1 MFGLAIVCEAQFMNR
16 VLIYVPVV
24 LSLVMLGAHFMRFGN
39 TIGVVGSVVLIVLL
53 IVRRPWVARLI
64 QIVLVIGTLE
74 WIRTLYELV
83 QLRVA
88 HGQPFTRMLIIL
100 SVVAAVTFCSAL
112 LFQLPTMKRVY
123 RLNHS
128 E

>member
-1 MFGLAIVCEAQFMNR
+1 MKTA
-16 VLIYVPVV
+16 LIYVPVI
-24 LSLVMLGAHFMRFGN
+24 LSLAMLGAHFMRFGS
-39 TIGVVGSVVLIVLL
+39 TIGVIGSVLLIVLL

-64 QIVLVIGTLE
+64 QIALVVGTLE

-88 HGQPFTRMLIIL
+88 LGEPFARMLIIL
-100 SVVAAVTFCSAL
+100 SVVAAVTLCSAL

-123 RLNHS
+123 RLNRS